1 MTAIYPEPEAIPLR
15 QRLAE
20 QFRYYLP
27 TILIAI
33 GVLVVWELVVRIF
46 NIQQFLLPK
55 PTAILEEFVE
65 EVRLFLNPTTTSLLF
80 QASGATL
87 WEAVGGMVIGCS
99 AGVLVALITAR
110 WTIISEAAMPFAIA
124 ANSVPIIAF
133 APIMNNWFGLTNPA
147 SKMAIVAIIVF
158 FPTMINTVRGLTL
171 VDPRQLELMH
181 SFAAKPMKVLF
192 ALRIPNALPYIFSAL
207 RVASAL
213 AMIGAVVA
221 EFFGGPRAT
230 LGVFIT
236 QEASAFDFPR
246 AWTAIV
252 MASIIGITF
261 YAIVVLA
268 ERRIMPWHS
277 TMREQD

>member
-1 MTAIYPEPEAIPLR
+1 MSTKVKFDEPSF
-15 QRLAE
+15 AE
-20 QFRYYLP
+20 RVQANFRYYLP

-33 GVLVVWELVVRIF
+33 AVLVLWELAVTVF

-55 PTAILEEFVE
+55 PSVILQEYLS
-65 EVRLFLNPTTTSLLF
+65 EVQLFLNPDETSILF

-87 WEAVGGMVIGCS
+87 WEAFGGFVIGCG
-99 AGVLVALITAR
+99 AGILVALVTAR
-110 WTIISEAAMPFAIA
+110 WTIVSEATMPFAIA

-171 VDPRQLELMH
+171 VEPRQLELMH
-181 SFAAKPMKVLF
+181 SYAASPFKILRD
-192 ALRIPNALPYIFSAL
+192 LRIPNALPFIFSAL

-213 AMIGAVVA
+213 SLIGAVVA

-236 QEASAFDFPR
+236 QEASAFDFAR
-246 AWTAIV
+246 AWTAIL
-252 MASIIGITF
+252 MASLIGIGF
-261 YAIVVLA
+261 YLAVILA
-268 ERRIMPWHS
+268 EKRLMPWYDAQRA
-277 TMREQD
+277 TN